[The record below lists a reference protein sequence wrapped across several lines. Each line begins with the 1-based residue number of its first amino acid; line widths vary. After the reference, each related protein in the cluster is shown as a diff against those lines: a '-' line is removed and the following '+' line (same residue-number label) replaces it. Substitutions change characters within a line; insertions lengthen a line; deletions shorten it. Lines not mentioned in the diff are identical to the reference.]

1 MKVEFNFK
9 ETTESNL
16 PPLFQPVLLKFAEG
30 QKEYYGDGIF
40 CGHRDAP
47 VKNEVFKNGEF
58 LGLEFDEDEW
68 MWIVSPINAYHD
80 TKWEIEPECIEFF
93 AEIC

>member
-1 MKVEFNFK
+1 MNLELNFR

-16 PPLFQPVLLKFAEG
+16 PPLFKPVLLKFTENE
-30 QKEYYGDGIF
+30 KEYYGDYVF
-40 CGHRDAP
+40 CGHRTAP
-47 VKNEVFKNGEF
+47 VKNEIIKDGE
-58 LGLEFDEDEW
+58 LLDIEFDEDEW

-93 AEIC
+93 AEIN